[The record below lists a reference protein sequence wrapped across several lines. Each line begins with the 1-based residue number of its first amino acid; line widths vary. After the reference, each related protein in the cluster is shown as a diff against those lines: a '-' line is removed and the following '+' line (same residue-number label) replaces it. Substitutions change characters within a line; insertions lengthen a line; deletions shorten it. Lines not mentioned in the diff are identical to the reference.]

1 MKGPSINRIDE
12 GFGSGSDESRRDMRE
27 QGIETLN
34 NFNDQK
40 SH

>member
-27 QGIETLN
+27 QGIETL
-34 NFNDQK
+34 K
-40 SH
+40 